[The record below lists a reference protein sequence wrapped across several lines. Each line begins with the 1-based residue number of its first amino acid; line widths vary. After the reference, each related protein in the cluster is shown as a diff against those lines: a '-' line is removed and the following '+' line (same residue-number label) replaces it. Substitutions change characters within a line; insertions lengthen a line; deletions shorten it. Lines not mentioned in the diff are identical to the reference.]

1 LNKTT
6 MNKAHADY
14 LQRLKKEKRN
24 VLLVQIFIF
33 IAFMGLWEVSS
44 NNGWIDP
51 LLFSSPKRIG
61 FLFMEKVNDGSL
73 FPHLGVTLSET
84 FFGFLFGTLLGTL
97 IASLLWWIPFL
108 SKVLEPYLVILNALP
123 KVALGPLLIVALG
136 PNFTSI
142 LAMGILITVII
153 TIIVVYSAFIT
164 VEPNYIKVIQTFGGS
179 KIQCYKEV
187 VLPACFPMIISVLK
201 VNVGLAWVGVIIGE
215 FLVSK
220 QGLGYLIIY
229 GFQVF
234 DFTLVML
241 SLLIIAVLATFMYQL
256 VEILERKLIKNR

>member
-1 LNKTT
+1 LNRTTVDKT
-6 MNKAHADY
+6 HADY

-24 VLLVQIFIF
+24 VVFVQIFIF
-33 IAFMGLWEVSS
+33 LAFMGIWEVFS
-44 NNGWIDP
+44 NKGWIDP
-51 LLFSSPKRIG
+51 LLFSSPRRIG
-61 FLFMEKVNDGSL
+61 FLFMDKVSNTSL
-73 FPHLGVTLSET
+73 FSHVGITLSET

-97 IASLLWWIPFL
+97 FASLLWWLPFL
-108 SKVLEPYLVILNALP
+108 SKVLEPYLVILNAVP

-142 LAMGILITVII
+142 LAMGILITIII

-179 KIQCYKEV
+179 KLQCYKEV
-187 VLPACFPMIISVLK
+187 ILPASFPTIISVLK

-241 SLLIIAVLATFMYQL
+241 SLFIIAVLATIMYQI

>member
-1 LNKTT
+1 MNKTT

-14 LQRLKKEKRN
+14 LQRLKKEKQN

-108 SKVLEPYLVILNALP
+108 SKVLD
-123 KVALGPLLIVALG
+123 G
-136 PNFTSI
+136 
-142 LAMGILITVII
+142 
-153 TIIVVYSAFIT
+153 
-164 VEPNYIKVIQTFGGS
+164 
-179 KIQCYKEV
+179 
-187 VLPACFPMIISVLK
+187 
-201 VNVGLAWVGVIIGE
+201 
-215 FLVSK
+215 
-220 QGLGYLIIY
+220 
-229 GFQVF
+229 
-234 DFTLVML
+234 
-241 SLLIIAVLATFMYQL
+241 
-256 VEILERKLIKNR
+256 